1 LVAFAAAILL
11 VAAFG
16 VGLAYRYYDNGTN
29 TQTRTPS
36 VLSTSDYDS
45 SLGLRLTLSIGR
57 SSILRSD
64 GITANISLNNTFPTR
79 NNLTISGKG
88 LDIQLG
94 LGPCGQLPLGVEIFQ
109 GNYAAGNVSQGK
121 PLDISDRGVHL
132 CPAGFDI
139 AYFSFTP
146 LSDNITLVSP
156 QPNKSGNATVPT
168 DMYTKRASASAEYWG
183 FWTGWNTYPSAN
195 VSFQSFPRGVYTIV
209 GEDFWGQSVLLH
221 FRVVDDQ
228 NPLDCPAIASNSS
241 FVGHTNFLPIA
252 GPLKLEGYYQNLRS
266 NNTVVLALSNTGHS
280 TVTLLSLS
288 AHYGEYN
295 FSPDGNQIGS
305 WHYYAANG
313 TLSYPAV
320 FFPNECAL
328 ISITSSPPFPQLP
341 LTLSFADNRTQ
352 TLIITVK

>member
-1 LVAFAAAILL
+1 MVFTTAILL

-16 VGLAYRYYDNGTN
+16 VVLAYRYYDNGTN
-29 TQTRTPS
+29 TTTKTPS
-36 VLSTSDYDS
+36 VLSTSDYNS
-45 SLGLRLTLSIGR
+45 SLVLRLTLSIGR
-57 SSILRSD
+57 SSILQGD

-79 NNLTISGKG
+79 NNLTISGRG
-88 LDIQLG
+88 LDIQLN
-94 LGPCGQLPLGVEIFQ
+94 LGPCGQLPLRVEIFQ
-109 GNYAAGNVSQGK
+109 GNYAVGNISQGK
-121 PLDISDRGVHL
+121 PLDISDRSVHL

-156 QPNKSGNATVPT
+156 QPNRSGNATVPT

-183 FWTGWNTYPSAN
+183 SWTGWNAYPSAN
-195 VSFQSFPRGVYTIV
+195 ITFQSFPHGVYTMV
-209 GEDFWGQSVLLH
+209 GEDSWGQLVLLH
-221 FRVVDDQ
+221 FRVVD
-228 NPLDCPAIASNSS
+228 NYSPLDCPAIASNSS

-252 GPLKLEGYYQNLRS
+252 GPLDLEGYYQNLRS

-288 AHYGEYN
+288 AHYGAYN

-305 WHYYAANG
+305 WHYYAPNG
-313 TLSYPAV
+313 TLSYPAI
-320 FFPNECAL
+320 FLPHECAL

-341 LTLSFADNRTQ
+341 LTLSFADNQTQ